1 MNSFKAHYFDGQTSR
16 LHEVEVQRVDAT
28 TIRVVGDGIDRNDPA
43 SSLRISPRLARITR
57 TIEFS
62 DGARILANDHPLL
75 DDWFPHED
83 RLQRIVDRLERH
95 AHAVAASIVICLAVG
110 IATFTWG
117 VPWMADRI
125 AEQVPAGV
133 EERLGSEVLG
143 QLDQYFGFAPS
154 QVDQERQDEL
164 SARFSKLI
172 VGLPHAGQYKLAFRD
187 AETIGPNALAIPGGT
202 IVITDQLTDVFDDDR
217 EFDAVIAHEI
227 GHQQH
232 RHALRQTLRSSF
244 VIVIA
249 ALFTG
254 DVSSA
259 SAIVVGV
266 PTFLLQSHY
275 SRGFEEEA
283 DTFAFT
289 TLAAHNT
296 SPAWFAAAMRALD
309 SFSHGSNKD
318 QGGFAYLSSHPSSA
332 SRIAAAEASGEVFIS
347 AHPEL
352 MRETPDYDACA
363 EENICPDED
372 EDEDEV
378 DCDDWDCDDSDDV
391 EESSGPVEEISDGA
405 DDKPA
410 VAGDKGY

>member
-1 MNSFKAHYFDGQTSR
+1 MNAFKAHYFDGQTSR
-16 LHEVEVQRVDAT
+16 LHEVEVERVDAA
-28 TIRVVGDGIDRNDPA
+28 TIRVVGDGIDRSDPIP
-43 SSLRISPRLARITR
+43 SLLISPRLARITR
-57 TIEFS
+57 TIQFE

-75 DDWFPHED
+75 DQWFPHED

-110 IATFTWG
+110 IATFAWG

-133 EERLGSEVLG
+133 EKALGGEVLD
-143 QLDQYFGFAPS
+143 QLDRYFGFAPS
-154 QVDQERQDEL
+154 KVTPERQTEL
-164 SARFSKLI
+164 SARFTQLTI
-172 VGLPHAGQYKLAFRD
+172 GLPGASQYQLAFRD
-187 AETIGPNALAIPGGT
+187 ASTVGPNALAIPGGT
-202 IVITDQLTDVFDDDR
+202 IVITDQLTNLFVDDR

-244 VIVIA
+244 VLVIA

-296 SPAWFAAAMRALD
+296 SPAWFAAAMRKLD
-309 SFSHGSNKD
+309 MHYDVDDAQGS
-318 QGGFAYLSSHPSSA
+318 ASYLSSHPSSA
-332 SRIAAAEASGEVFIS
+332 ERIAAAEASGETFIS

-352 MRETPDYDACA
+352 IRETPEYDAC
-363 EENICPDED
+363 EEEGICPEEEEYED
-372 EDEDEV
+372 E
-378 DCDDWDCDDSDDV
+378 DCDDWDCDDVD
-391 EESSGPVEEISDGA
+391 EAYESEDPNSTQ
-405 DDKPA
+405 
-410 VAGDKGY
+410 

>member
-1 MNSFKAHYFDGQTSR
+1 MNAFKAHYFDGQTSR
-16 LHEVEVQRVDAT
+16 LHEVEVQRVDAM
-28 TIRVVGDGIDRNDPA
+28 TIRVVGDGIDRSDPT

-62 DGARILANDHPLL
+62 DGARILASDHPLL
-75 DDWFPHED
+75 DEWFPQED
-83 RLQRIVDRLERH
+83 RLQRVVDRFERH
-95 AHAVAASIVICLAVG
+95 AHAVAASIVICIVVG

-125 AEQVPAGV
+125 ADQVPAGI
-133 EERLGSEVLG
+133 ENRLGEEVLG
-143 QLDQYFGFAPS
+143 QLDRYFGFVPS
-154 QVDQERQDEL
+154 KISRERQDEL
-164 SARFSKLI
+164 SARFTQLT
-172 VGLPHAGQYKLAFRD
+172 VGLPDASQYQLAFRD
-187 AETIGPNALAIPGGT
+187 AATVGPNALAIPGGT
-202 IVITDQLTDVFDDDR
+202 IVITDQLTELFDDDR

-296 SPAWFAAAMRALD
+296 SPAWFAAAMRKLD
-309 SFSHGSNKD
+309 THYDVDDAEGS
-318 QGGFAYLSSHPSSA
+318 ASYLSSHPSSA
-332 SRIAAAEASGEVFIS
+332 ERIAAAEASGEAFIN

-352 MRETPDYDACA
+352 IRETPDYDAC
-363 EENICPDED
+363 EEEGICPDED
-372 EDEDEV
+372 EYE
-378 DCDDWDCDDSDDV
+378 DDSDC
-391 EESSGPVEEISDGA
+391 EESDCVDADEAEQSSEAKEAPEFSAPDNRAVEGNKSF
-405 DDKPA
+405 
-410 VAGDKGY
+410 